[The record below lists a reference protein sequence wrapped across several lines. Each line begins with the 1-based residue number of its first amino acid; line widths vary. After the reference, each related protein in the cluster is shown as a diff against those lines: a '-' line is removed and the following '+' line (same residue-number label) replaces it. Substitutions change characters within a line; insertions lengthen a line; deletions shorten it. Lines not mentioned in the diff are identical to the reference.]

1 MSCVWAKLILESIRT
16 WITSSQSIKV
26 MAELELRW
34 IEVDALCA
42 WPAFE
47 EFLAIIFFERQRN
60 VRVTHPIASEQVT
73 ADEII
78 LLESMIVARWDMEAA
93 TRYLRCFLNEASA
106 CAAAAAAS
114 RIREALLRAAS
125 SEASYGAATNQRARK
140 D

>member
-1 MSCVWAKLILESIRT
+1 MAQLE
-16 WITSSQSIKV
+16 
-26 MAELELRW
+26 MRW

-60 VRVTHPIASEQVT
+60 IRVTQPIASEQVT
-73 ADEII
+73 ADEVI
-78 LLESMIVARWDMEAA
+78 LLESMIVARWDVEAA

-114 RIREALLRAAS
+114 RIRDALLRSAV
-125 SEASYGAATNQRARK
+125 SEPSFGAATNNGA
-140 D
+140 